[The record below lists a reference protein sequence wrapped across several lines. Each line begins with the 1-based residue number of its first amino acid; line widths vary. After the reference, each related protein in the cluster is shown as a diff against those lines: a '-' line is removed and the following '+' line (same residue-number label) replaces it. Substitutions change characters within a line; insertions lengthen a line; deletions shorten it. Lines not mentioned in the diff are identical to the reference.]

1 MMFLLDSHCDAPLML
16 AKGADFG
23 RRVEQG
29 FIPGRFPVTHVDF
42 PRMKKGGVN
51 GSFFAIYTSNALSP
65 DQATR
70 RALELM
76 ARVYD
81 TVAQNPDRAALATS
95 PAQARRNARNGLI
108 SIFMG
113 MENGAPIQQDLSLLR
128 LFHRMG
134 ITYMTLT
141 HARSNEICDSCT
153 SPEPRWGGLSPFG
166 REVVAE
172 MNRLGMMI
180 DVSHISDDSFRDVIR
195 LSQAP
200 VVATHSCCRALCDH
214 PRNMSDEMITALAE
228 KGGVIQINFY
238 PSFLDAAYGA
248 RVSPLADHA
257 EEAEKEW
264 LKDPGNPVLQ
274 EKLREAL
281 AAMNAVPRPSYRKIV
296 DHIDHVV
303 KLVGIK
309 HVGLGSDF
317 DGIETCP
324 DGLEDIG
331 KMQKIII
338 ELRKRGYSDYEIRH
352 IAGGNFLRVMEQVQ
366 RLAGSVVR

>member
-29 FIPGRFPVTHVDF
+29 YTPGRFPITHVDF

-51 GSFFAIYTSNALSP
+51 GSFFAIYTSCALTP

-70 RALELM
+70 RAFELI
-76 ARVYD
+76 AKVYD
-81 TVAQNPDRAALATS
+81 AVEQNQDLVALTTTPS
-95 PAQARRNARNGLI
+95 QARRNAKNGLI

-113 MENGAPIQQDLSLLR
+113 MENGAPIQRDLSLLR
-128 LFHRMG
+128 MFNRLG

-141 HARSNEICDSCT
+141 HSRSNEICDSCT

-166 REVVAE
+166 REVISE
-172 MNRLGMMI
+172 MNRLGMLV
-180 DVSHISDDSFRDVIR
+180 DVSHISDDSFWDV
-195 LSQAP
+195 LKYSQAP
-200 VVATHSCCRALCDH
+200 VVATHSCCRALNEH
-214 PRNMSDEMITALAE
+214 PRNMTDEMIVALAE
-228 KGGVIQINFY
+228 NGGVIQINFY
-238 PSFLDAAYGA
+238 PSFLDKEYNAK
-248 RVSPLADHA
+248 VSALIDA
-257 EEAEKEW
+257 EEDTQVEW
-264 LKDPGNPVLQ
+264 LKNPADPALQ
-274 EKLREAL
+274 QRMRETVE
-281 AAMNAVPRPSYRKIV
+281 AMNAVPRPSYKRIV

-303 KLVGIK
+303 KLVGVK

-331 KMQKIII
+331 KMPKIII
-338 ELRKRGYSDYEIRH
+338 ELRKRGYSEHDIRL

-366 RLAGSVVR
+366 RLAE

>member
-1 MMFLLDSHCDAPLML
+1 MFLLDSHCDAPLML

-23 RRVEQG
+23 KRVEQG
-29 FIPGRFPVTHVDF
+29 YVPGKFPITHVDF
-42 PRMKKGGVN
+42 QRMKKGGVN
-51 GSFFAIYTSNALSP
+51 GSFFAIYTSNFLDP
-65 DQATR
+65 DAATR
-70 RALELM
+70 RAFELI
-76 ARVYD
+76 AKVFDAVERNPGK
-81 TVAQNPDRAALATS
+81 VALTTT
-95 PAQARRNARNGLI
+95 PAQARRNAKNGLI
-108 SIFMG
+108 SIFLG
-113 MENGAPIQQDLSLLR
+113 METGAPIQKDLSLLR
-128 LFHRMG
+128 MFNRLG

-172 MNRLGMMI
+172 MNRLGMMV
-180 DVSHISDDSFRDVIR
+180 DVSHISDDSFWDVVKY
-195 LSQAP
+195 SKAP
-200 VVATHSCCRALCDH
+200 VVATHSCCRALNDH
-214 PRNMSDEMITALAE
+214 PRNMTDEMIVALAE

-238 PSFLDAAYGA
+238 PSFLDKEYNAK
-248 RVSPLADHA
+248 VSALIDA
-257 EEAEKEW
+257 EEDTQVEW
-264 LKDPGNPVLQ
+264 LKNPSDPALQ
-274 EKLREAL
+274 QRMRETVE
-281 AAMNAVPRPSYRKIV
+281 AMNAVPRPSYKKIV

-303 KLVGIK
+303 RLVGFR

-338 ELRKRGYSDYEIRH
+338 ELRKRGYSDYEIRQ

-366 RLAGSVVR
+366 RLSE